1 MRMFLKMKGSGW
13 CLYEKK
19 IGNVKKRAVSRI
31 YGQSFFIILQLPY
44 HPYCSIQP
52 PLSPFCV
59 LCWGASL
66 APTTID
72 RYDSRA
78 TSGGVDRVP
87 LFFFFLPPL
96 FESPLPSSYSPLPC
110 SGVPPT
116 GLYIQR
122 EARLCKLGG
131 ERRQRRFPYIADELY
146 NLPKLSFHLKQPART
161 QTEETLFFFFS
172 SS

>member
-1 MRMFLKMKGSGW
+1 MAGAFTKRKSETLRNAQSHEFMGRAFLLFYS
-13 CLYEKK
+13 C
-19 IGNVKKRAVSRI
+19 
-31 YGQSFFIILQLPY
+31 
-44 HPYCSIQP
+44 
-52 PLSPFCV
+52 
-59 LCWGASL
+59 
-66 APTTID
+66 PTTRTVLFNHPCLRFVCYVGALHSLRQLSID
-72 RYDSRA
+72 MTPGRRPVAS
-78 TSGGVDRVP
+78 TEF
-87 LFFFFLPPL
+87 LFFFFFLPPL

-110 SGVPPT
+110 SGVPPI

-122 EARLCKLGG
+122 EACLCKLGG